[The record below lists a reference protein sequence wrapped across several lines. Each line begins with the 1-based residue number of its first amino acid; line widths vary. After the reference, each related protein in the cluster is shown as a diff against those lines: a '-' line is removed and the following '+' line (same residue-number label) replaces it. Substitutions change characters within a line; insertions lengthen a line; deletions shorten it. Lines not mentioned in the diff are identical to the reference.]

1 MKKLIREAHRR
12 SLWQVLGIYLAG
24 SWVALQVVDQVVQS
38 AGLPEWVP
46 SLALVLALIGLP
58 MVLATAFVQEGMPGH
73 ASDEAAPSRP
83 DTTPS
88 AATAGEPAVARS
100 GSASPSA
107 APTGAGGGW
116 LKRNVFTWRNAIAG
130 GVAALALFGAAT
142 AVWMVLRGAGV
153 GAAGTLVAKGLIDDG
168 ERIILADFEGDS
180 SLAVAATMA
189 LRVQLAESGVVSVAD
204 PAFVASALERMEVE
218 GGALGLDRAR
228 EVATRE
234 GIKAVIGG
242 DVAGAGGRYIV
253 TVHVVETASG
263 NELLTVGET
272 AEDSTALLE
281 SVDRVGRRL
290 RERLGESL
298 GSIRETAALDR
309 ATTSSTEALRK
320 YSRALD
326 AADARDFDRAI
337 ALLDEAIALD
347 STFGMAWRKLS
358 VLDFERRKESATRAW
373 ELRDRLTERERY
385 HTVGIYQLWVLEDPD
400 AAATTFRALIDAYPD
415 DGIALNNLATTYQQ
429 LGQLELAAEFFGR
442 AAELDPYS
450 PHYRNNLVPLLHEIG
465 RTDSARAALGR
476 FAADFPAHPDV
487 ATLMSEF
494 AYLDGDLAAVED
506 ALAPLLASAVPAQ
519 RRQANGTL
527 ADLRLLRGRLQEAE
541 GYWRTS
547 VEDPSPFREARR
559 RAWIDL
565 DVRRDTAAA
574 IRRMSDAIASAPDS
588 VLDSEAAGLAN
599 FYYGTRDVERAD
611 AFWARH
617 LVVDSV
623 RLANTPER
631 FRPVMDAMH
640 AADRS
645 LALGDHEAAL
655 SAWREGEAAIARARV
670 EFDPANWAVWAVP
683 MFEALGQPDNV
694 IAQYE
699 RWLGRRQ
706 LEGRLGADS
715 EQLPAAH
722 ERLGQLYDARGDLEN
737 AALHYARFV
746 ELWSDADPELQP
758 RVEAARARLE
768 EILRERG

>member
-1 MKKLIREAHRR
+1 MKRLIREAHRR

-58 MVLATAFVQEGMPGH
+58 MVLATAFVQEGMPSH
-73 ASDEAAPSRP
+73 VPDAAPSSP
-83 DTTPS
+83 DQEPS
-88 AATAGEPAVARS
+88 AVTSGGPAVES
-100 GSASPSA
+100 S
-107 APTGAGGGW
+107 APTSPLAATAGGGW

-153 GAAGTLVAKGLIDDG
+153 GAAGTLVAKGLIEDG

-204 PAFVASALERMEVE
+204 PAFVANALERMEVT
-218 GGALGLDRAR
+218 GGPLGLERAR
-228 EVATRE
+228 EVAVRE
-234 GIKAVIGG
+234 GIKAVVGG
-242 DVAGAGGRYIV
+242 DVAGAGGRFIV

-272 AEDSTALLE
+272 ADDSTALLD

-298 GSIRETAALDR
+298 GSIRETAPLER

-326 AADARDFDRAI
+326 ASDARDIDRAI

-347 STFGMAWRKLS
+347 STFAMAWRKLA
-358 VLDFERRKESATRAW
+358 VLDFDRRKEAATRAW

-385 HTVGIYQLWVLEDPD
+385 HTVGIYQLYALEDPD
-400 AAATTFRALIDAYPD
+400 AAATTFRALIEAYPD

-429 LGQLELAAEFFGR
+429 LGQLELAAEIFGR

-494 AYLDGDLAAVED
+494 AYLDGDLAAVEE

-519 RRQANGTL
+519 RRQASRTL
-527 ADLRLLRGRLQEAE
+527 TDLRQLRGRLQEAE
-541 GYWRTS
+541 GFWRTS

-559 RAWIDL
+559 RAYLDL

-574 IRRMSDAIASAPDS
+574 IRGMSGAIASAPDS
-588 VLDSEAAGLAN
+588 ILDDAANGLAGF
-599 FYYGTRDVERAD
+599 FYSVGDVERGD
-611 AFWARH
+611 AFYARH
-617 LVVDSV
+617 LAVDSLS
-623 RLANTPER
+623 LANTPER
-631 FRPVMDAMH
+631 FRPVIESMH
-640 AADRS
+640 ASDRS
-645 LALGDHEAAL
+645 RALGDYEAAL
-655 SAWREGEAAIARARV
+655 AAGREAEAAIARARV
-670 EFDPANWAVWAVP
+670 EFDPANWALWSVP
-683 MFEALGQPDNV
+683 MFEALGQADSV
-694 IAQYE
+694 IARYE

-706 LEGRLGADS
+706 LEGRLGADADW
-715 EQLPAAH
+715 LAAAH
-722 ERLGQLYDARGDLEN
+722 ERLGQLYDAKGDLES
-737 AALHYARFV
+737 AALHHARFV
-746 ELWSDADPELQP
+746 ELWEDADPELQP